1 MLQTLDLQLV
11 LILIIQYQVKKMIRH
26 ATKYDIPKL
35 IQMVNGYASE
45 FPFAL
50 ANDPQWFDE
59 EYLSSLLM
67 TIIAG
72 CGFVLIDDDER
83 GFLAAIIVPNVWNP
97 KILELSEL
105 AWWVHP
111 EHRNS
116 TIGGKLWIEFDRHA
130 NKLKDEGRIKFIK
143 TSLTVKS
150 PAVNFEKRGYKLL
163 EIAYIKD

>member
-1 MLQTLDLQLV
+1 
-11 LILIIQYQVKKMIRH
+11 MIRK

-35 IQMVNGYASE
+35 LQMVNGYAAE
-45 FPFAL
+45 FPCGL

-59 EYLSSLLM
+59 KYLSSLLM

-72 CGFVLIDDDER
+72 CGFVLMDDDER

-105 AWWVHP
+105 AWWVYP

-116 TIGGKLWIEFDRHA
+116 TIGGKLWIEFDREA
-130 NKLKDEGRIKFIK
+130 EKLKASGRIKLIK

-150 PAVNFEKRGYKLL
+150 PKINFEKRGYTML
-163 EIAYIKD
+163 ETAYIKD